1 MCVVVLGFT
10 HTHTYFIPSE
20 GKRRALT
27 LWETM
32 KALFIP
38 RQVFFLFF
46 SWLALCSNGAP
57 SRWADHHRWLEWFS
71 PYSAYSLLLKETN
84 WFLLMSRAPMRSC
97 ARRHKGID
105 KLSVR
110 AANQPVSLCSM
121 PTLGAKRK
129 RKKSINRLAGMR
141 KWHEHY
147 KQQNNTYIDPSPPRH
162 FFFESGKSDCCL
174 WRLMACPS
182 LSPLWKKG
190 GGAKRRRRR

>member
-1 MCVVVLGFT
+1 MCVVVVGFT
-10 HTHTYFIPSE
+10 HTHTLFHRKEKEGPSLC
-20 GKRRALT
+20 GKR
-27 LWETM
+27 W
-32 KALFIP
+32 KPFLFH
-38 RQVFFLFF
+38 VKFFFFF

-129 RKKSINRLAGMR
+129 RKKKVLIGWPAWESDT
-141 KWHEHY
+141 
-147 KQQNNTYIDPSPPRH
+147 NTISNKTTH
-162 FFFESGKSDCCL
+162 T
-174 WRLMACPS
+174 
-182 LSPLWKKG
+182 
-190 GGAKRRRRR
+190 

>member
-129 RKKSINRLAGMR
+129 RKKKVLIGWPAWESDT
-141 KWHEHY
+141 
-147 KQQNNTYIDPSPPRH
+147 NTISNKTTH
-162 FFFESGKSDCCL
+162 T
-174 WRLMACPS
+174 
-182 LSPLWKKG
+182 
-190 GGAKRRRRR
+190 